1 MMIRAMAGLIGG
13 VAIAAA
19 SAAGVQTPDPAKV
32 AAGKATFEE
41 TKCSKCHGADGKG
54 DSKGNLSLVGV
65 ANKLSE
71 AQIRGWITDPAAST
85 AKLAKKPKQAM
96 KKFDLT
102 PDQVD
107 GLVAYVQSL
116 KK

>member
-1 MMIRAMAGLIGG
+1 MMTRVFAGLIGG
-13 VAIAAA
+13 ALMATATL
-19 SAAGVQTPDPAKV
+19 AGAQTPEPAKA

-41 TKCSKCHGADGKG
+41 TKCSKCHGAEGKG
-54 DSKGNLSLVGV
+54 DAKGNLSLVGV
-65 ANKLSE
+65 ANKLSD
-71 AQIRGWITDPAAST
+71 AQIRSWITDPATNT
-85 AKLAKKPKQAM
+85 AKLPKKPKEAM

-102 PDQVD
+102 PAQVD